1 MSDRRDKRG
10 RVLRQGET
18 QRPDG
23 MYMFR
28 YTDKTGKRR
37 TVYSWRLTSTDKVP
51 TGKKDT
57 ISLRDQEKEISKDLE
72 LEIDIDGA
80 MITINEAFQQM
91 MDIRQ
96 DLKPTTRKNYKQIY
110 DAMIRDYI
118 GKRILK
124 AVRHSDLQKLYTKL
138 AVEDKYSKSS
148 ILSAHNILLQL
159 FNQAL
164 YDHKIR
170 HNPATKAFGIISKS
184 ELCPPPKKRR
194 ALNKQEQAAL
204 IDHMYSEVG
213 LQPYANLITVL
224 LGTGLRIGE
233 CTGLRV
239 CDCDFTAG
247 HISVNHALSYKE
259 TEDQGYHF
267 MVTTPKTPAG
277 YRTVPMFDD
286 VRNALLR
293 EIAKDQRRITEPY
306 SVDGYSDF
314 VFLTTKGTP
323 VRASFIYE
331 VLQRA
336 TETYN
341 QKEKVTALAEKREP
355 LYLPH
360 ISPHVLRHTF
370 CTRMCECEANVKI
383 VQEVM
388 GHRRVTTTMDVYNEA
403 QTDEISASFAAIDG
417 KIKLA

>member
-10 RVLRQGET
+10 RVLRQGES
-18 QRPDG
+18 QRSDG

-28 YTDKTGKRR
+28 YTDLAGKRR
-37 TVYSWRLTSTDKVP
+37 TVYSWRLTTTDKTPV
-51 TGKKDT
+51 GKKDT
-57 ISLRDQEKEISKDLE
+57 VALRDQEKEIAKDLE

-80 MITINEAFQQM
+80 LTTINEAFQQM

-96 DLKPTTRKNYKQIY
+96 DLKPTTRKNYKLIY
-110 DAMIRDYI
+110 DTMIRDYV
-118 GKRILK
+118 GERLLK
-124 AVRHSDLQKLYTKL
+124 SVRHSDLQKLYTRL
-138 AVEDKYSKSS
+138 AVEGKYAKSS

-170 HNPATKAFGIISKS
+170 HNPATKAFSVISKS
-184 ELCPPPKKRR
+184 ELCPPPQKRR
-194 ALNKQEQAAL
+194 ALNKQEQSAL
-204 IDHMYSEVG
+204 VNHMYCESG
-213 LQPYANLITVL
+213 LRPYANLITVL

-239 CDCDFTAG
+239 CDCNFDAG
-247 HISVNHALSYKE
+247 VISVNHALSYKE
-259 TEDQGYHF
+259 TEDQSYHF
-267 MVTTPKTPAG
+267 MVTTPKTQAG
-277 YRTVPMFDD
+277 YRLVPMFDD

-293 EIAKDQRRITEPY
+293 EISKEQRRIAEPY

-323 VRASFIYE
+323 IRATFIYE
-331 VLQRA
+331 ILQRA

-341 QKEKVTALAEKREP
+341 QKEKVAALTEKREP

-370 CTRMCECEANVKI
+370 CTRMCECESNIKI

-388 GHRRVTTTMDVYNEA
+388 GHRRITTTMDVYNEA
-403 QTDEISASFAAIDG
+403 QADEVSASFAAIDG
-417 KIKLA
+417 QIKLT